1 MSDTPLSYKM
11 STVVLETDD
20 KGERTLRGHGHNELM
35 GSFQPIKTFTPEAML
50 DGTYV
55 LKLAPL
61 EPRYVNQRLVEA
73 LGLPGPW
80 RWLNAGEQLC
90 DGDVTYHGHAPVN
103 TKNLIESV
111 SVGFMKRRPRVADN
125 CELLYMRSVPVPEEE
140 EAEEEGESPAV
151 YISRNETMQSIM
163 RAAAELHG
171 ALEEGVF
178 NAACFAH
185 AWSDWMGGETLDGAT
200 VRAILSKRDDVSELP
215 NHRDHYLIL
224 RTANRPG

>member
-1 MSDTPLSYKM
+1 MRESLPQH
-11 STVVLETDD
+11 TVVLLGAGHTNSHVIRMWRMQPLCDVQLICVSD
-20 KGERTLRGHGHNELM
+20 FGMATYSGMLPGTLAG
-35 GSFQPIKTFTPEAML
+35 QY
-50 DGTYV
+50 D
-55 LKLAPL
+55 
-61 EPRYVNQRLVEA
+61 LVEMQIDLVRLCA
-73 LGLPGPW
+73 AAGVRLLRAEVTGL
-80 RWLNAGEQLC
+80 
-90 DGDVTYHGHAPVN
+90 D
-103 TKNLIESV
+103 
-111 SVGFMKRRPRVADN
+111 ADN